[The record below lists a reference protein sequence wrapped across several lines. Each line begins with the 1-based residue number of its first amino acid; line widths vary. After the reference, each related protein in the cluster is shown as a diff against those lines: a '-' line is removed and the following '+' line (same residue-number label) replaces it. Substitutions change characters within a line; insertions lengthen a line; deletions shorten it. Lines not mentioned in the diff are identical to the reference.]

1 MVEFVDVVIL
11 LGGAV
16 LLFGGATLSVY
27 GVALL
32 GMLVGGAGGFLVA
45 PTVGSFLG
53 LEGLVDTAVGT
64 AIGVVAGVVLSY
76 VLLSVAIAALS
87 FVAGSFA
94 GFVVLGALFPD
105 LSPFLLYPASLFV
118 GGIAAALGS
127 FMSKTVLV
135 LVTSFVGATLLSGS
149 ITLADL
155 EAAGA
160 AVSLDPIVFDVASPI
175 FLGLFAL
182 GVLVQFGIFKL
193 GYVTKIAA
201 ILPGASVL
209 RDRGEETD

>member
-1 MVEFVDVVIL
+1 MVEAIDIAIL

-16 LLFGGATLSVY
+16 LLIGGATLSVY

-32 GMLVGGAGGFLVA
+32 GALVGGAGGFLLA
-45 PTVGSFLG
+45 PTVGSILG
-53 LEGLVDTAVGT
+53 LEGLVATAAAT
-64 AIGVVAGVVLSY
+64 AIGIIAGVVLSY

-87 FVAGSFA
+87 FVAGTFA
-94 GFVVLGALFPD
+94 GLVVLGALFPD
-105 LSPFLLYPASLFV
+105 LSPFLLYPAALLV

-127 FMSKTVLV
+127 FLSKSLLV
-135 LVTSFVGATLLSGS
+135 IVTSFVGATLLSGL

-155 EAAGA
+155 EAAA
-160 AVSLDPIVFDVASPI
+160 SQVSLDPILFDVASPI
-175 FLGLFAL
+175 FLGLFVL

-209 RDRGEETD
+209 RDRGEGTD